1 MTEPFGHKRNN
12 RPVASAA
19 ELSEAGAA
27 AKEGS
32 MPTPEPI
39 EERADAL
46 PESAKRKQILDG
58 ARRVFFA
65 QGFAAASMGEIA
77 RAAKVSKG
85 TLYVYFD
92 SKEALF
98 TALVEETKRETAE
111 RATELDADDPDVANA
126 LTELGVRLI
135 GKMVAPQHV
144 AMVRMVIGA
153 AEQFPELGR
162 IFYDA
167 GPGYGMKRLAA
178 YLAHQH
184 ERGRLV
190 VPDPETA
197 AWQLN
202 GMLNHPVSTRVLLAG
217 GPVPDEPRIRSYAED
232 AVATFMAAY
241 GPEK

>member
-1 MTEPFGHKRNN
+1 MTERFGHKRNN
-12 RPVASAA
+12 LPAA
-19 ELSEAGAA
+19 LAPMLSEAAAA
-27 AKEGS
+27 AKERP
-32 MPTPEPI
+32 MPTPEAI
-39 EERADAL
+39 EEPADAL

-98 TALVEETKRETAE
+98 SALVEETKRETAE
-111 RATELDADDPDVANA
+111 RATELDADDPDVAKV
-126 LTELGVRLI
+126 LTELGVRLV

-153 AEQFPELGR
+153 AEQFPELAE
-162 IFYDA
+162 IFYLA
-167 GPGYGMKRLAA
+167 GPDHGKRALAA
-178 YLAHQH
+178 YLEDQD
-184 ERGRLV
+184 RR
-190 VPDPETA
+190 
-197 AWQLN
+197 WQLN

-217 GPVPDEPRIRSYAED
+217 APAPDDAAVRRYAED

-241 GPEK
+241 GPGAADSRR

>member
-1 MTEPFGHKRNN
+1 M
-12 RPVASAA
+12 
-19 ELSEAGAA
+19 LSEAAAA
-27 AKEGS
+27 AKERP
-32 MPTPEPI
+32 MPTPEAI
-39 EERADAL
+39 EEPADAL

-98 TALVEETKRETAE
+98 SALVEETKRETAE
-111 RATELDADDPDVANA
+111 RATELDADDPDVAKV
-126 LTELGVRLI
+126 LTELGVRLV

-162 IFYDA
+162 VFYDA

-178 YLAHQH
+178 YLAHQDGH
-184 ERGRLV
+184 GRLV
-190 VPDPETA
+190 VADPETA

-217 GPVPDEPRIRSYAED
+217 APAPDDAAVRRYAED

-241 GPEK
+241 GPGAADSRR